1 MAEKVTIYARV
12 GDSEVLNEVAQILV
26 DAVRTPI
33 DERQHGDADDA
44 VARVSIDI
52 AAVLRA
58 AADSFEQATPA
69 ARPDVS
75 AALHRIHQ
83 G

>member
-1 MAEKVTIYARV
+1 MAEPLKITLYARV
-12 GDSEVLNEVAQILV
+12 GDSEVLNEIGTVEATDFEVGILQL
-26 DAVRTPI
+26 P
-33 DERQHGDADDA
+33 DETAAPEATKQVTLDL
-44 VARVSIDI
+44 

-58 AADSFEQATPA
+58 GAASLEGR
-69 ARPDVS
+69 ARPNVS